1 MTKPSFLKE
10 SITERTSMTEEIRKQ
25 RALVA
30 QRHHELYQAKIHG
43 EGLAKIEKL
52 RRRMMAEE
60 KKLNRLLFV
69 AAQKG
74 D

>member
-1 MTKPSFLKE
+1 MT
-10 SITERTSMTEEIRKQ
+10 TEIGKQ
-25 RALVA
+25 RALIA
-30 QRHHELYQAKIHG
+30 RLHHELYQAKIHG

-60 KKLNRLLFV
+60 KKLNMMIFV
-69 AAQKG
+69 SQGKG

>member
-1 MTKPSFLKE
+1 MK
-10 SITERTSMTEEIRKQ
+10 EEIRKQ

-60 KKLNRLLFV
+60 KKLNQLLFV

>member
-10 SITERTSMTEEIRKQ
+10 SITERTSMKEEIRKQ

-30 QRHHELYQAKIHG
+30 QRHHELYQVKIHG

-69 AAQKG
+69 VAQKG

>member
-1 MTKPSFLKE
+1 MN
-10 SITERTSMTEEIRKQ
+10 EIEISKQ
-25 RALVA
+25 RAVIA
-30 QRHHELYQAKIHG
+30 QRHHDLYQAKIHG

-60 KKLNRLLFV
+60 KKLNMMIFV
-69 AAQKG
+69 SQVKG

>member
-1 MTKPSFLKE
+1 MK
-10 SITERTSMTEEIRKQ
+10 EEIRKQ

>member
-10 SITERTSMTEEIRKQ
+10 SITERASMTEEIRKQ

>member
-10 SITERTSMTEEIRKQ
+10 SITERTSMKEEIRKQ

-43 EGLAKIEKL
+43 MGFAKIEKL
-52 RRRMMAEE
+52 RRKMVAEE
-60 KKLNRLLFV
+60 KKLNMMIFV
-69 AAQKG
+69 SQGKG

>member
-1 MTKPSFLKE
+1 
-10 SITERTSMTEEIRKQ
+10 MTEEIRKQ

-30 QRHHELYQAKIHG
+30 RRHHELYQAKIHG

-60 KKLNRLLFV
+60 KKLNMMIF
-69 AAQKG
+69 AAQVKG

>member
-1 MTKPSFLKE
+1 MK
-10 SITERTSMTEEIRKQ
+10 EEIRKQ

-60 KKLNRLLFV
+60 KKLNMMIFV
-69 AAQKG
+69 SQGK
-74 D
+74 

>member
-1 MTKPSFLKE
+1 MT
-10 SITERTSMTEEIRKQ
+10 TEIGKQ

-30 QRHHELYQAKIHG
+30 RRHHELYQAKIHG

-60 KKLNRLLFV
+60 KKLNMMIF
-69 AAQKG
+69 AAQVKG

>member
-10 SITERTSMTEEIRKQ
+10 SITERTSMKEEIRKQ

-43 EGLAKIEKL
+43 EGLAKIDKL